1 VRYRI
6 GVDVGGTFTDLV
18 LLEEASGR
26 VATAKVPSTPR
37 DPALAFIDG
46 IRRLL
51 SAEGVSRDAVTAV
64 FHGTTV
70 ATNALLQRA
79 LGRTGLLTTEGF
91 RDVLEI
97 RRHVRGPGRIYD
109 LSFRPPVPLVPRPWR
124 LEVRER
130 LGADGSVVTPL
141 DEDDALAKVR
151 ALVAQGVESI
161 AVVFLHA
168 WKSGEHE
175 ARVRALIE
183 KEAPG
188 CWVSL
193 SSEISPE
200 LREYERAST
209 TVVNA
214 ALQPVVASYVASLES
229 RLRAER
235 VSAPLRIMQSNGGLL
250 PADRAAARPVH
261 LVVSG
266 PAAGVVGG
274 REIGR
279 QAGFDR
285 VITMDM
291 GGTSCDLGLVEGEPR
306 LSPMKEV
313 DGNPIRVPSFDL
325 HVIGAGGGS
334 IAWIDEGGAL
344 RVGPQSAGADPGPA
358 CYGRGGAEPTVTDAN
373 LVLGRLNPAYFLG
386 GAMRVDVAAAR
397 AAIEAR
403 VAKPFGLSVEA
414 AAAGILR
421 VVNAVMAENAKVV
434 SVRQGHDPR
443 DFALVAFGGAGPTHA
458 AALMEDLQVA
468 AVLVP
473 PTPGTLSAAG
483 LLATDVRHD
492 LVRTHLIA
500 LTGEADPAIEA
511 ALAAL
516 AAQARSELAE
526 EGIEAAQV
534 ALDRWAEMRY
544 RGQGYEVAVPAGAP
558 GDLATPAGLA
568 ALTERFHEVHE
579 RLYAHRLDDA
589 AVELVSLRLTALGRL
604 PRPAVPAAPAGRLA
618 PEAEA
623 LKGRRSVYFEEA
635 GGWIDCPIYAR
646 DVLRAGNRLAG
657 PAIVEQMD
665 TTTVLFPGQSADV
678 HATGTLVVTRTGRRG
693 QA

>member
-18 LLEEASGR
+18 LLEEESGR

-37 DPALAFIDG
+37 DPALAFVEG

-51 SAEGVSRDAVTAV
+51 AAESVTREAVAAV

-70 ATNALLQRA
+70 ATNALLQRR

-91 RDVLEI
+91 RDVIEI

-109 LSFRPPVPLVPRPWR
+109 LSFRPPEPLVPRPWR

-130 LGADGSVVTPL
+130 LAADGSVVTPL
-141 DEDDALAKVR
+141 DEDHALSGIR
-151 ALVAQGVESI
+151 ALLAEGVESI
-161 AVVFLHA
+161 AVVLLHA

-175 ARVRALIE
+175 ARLRALIE

-214 ALQPVVASYVASLES
+214 ALQPVVASYVASLEA
-229 RLRAER
+229 RLAADQLR
-235 VSAPLRIMQSNGGLL
+235 APLRIMQSNGGLL

-279 QAGFDR
+279 HAGFER

-306 LSPMKEV
+306 LTPMKEV
-313 DGNPIRVPSFDL
+313 DGNSIRVPSFDL

-334 IAWIDEGGAL
+334 VAWIDEGGAL

-386 GAMRVDVAAAR
+386 GAMTVDVAAAR
-397 AAIEAR
+397 AAIETRIAR
-403 VAKPFGLSVEA
+403 PFGLTVEA
-414 AAAGILR
+414 AAEGILR
-421 VVNAVMAENAKVV
+421 VVNAVMAENVKVV

-458 AALMEDLQVA
+458 TALMDDLQVA

-492 LVRTHLIA
+492 HVRTHLVA
-500 LTGEADPAIEA
+500 LGA
-511 ALAAL
+511 AVPGDVERAFQDLE
-516 AAQARSELAE
+516 AQARSDLAQ
-526 EGIEAAQV
+526 EGIAAPQI
-534 ALDRWAEMRY
+534 ALTRWAEMRY
-544 RGQGYEVAVPAGAP
+544 RGQGYEVLVPAGGP
-558 GDLATPAGLA
+558 GDLGSAAGLA
-568 ALTERFHEVHE
+568 ALAARFHEAHE
-579 RLYAHRLDDA
+579 RLYAHRLDGA
-589 AVELVSLRLTALGRL
+589 AVELVALRLTALGRL
-604 PRPAVPAAPAGRLA
+604 VRPAVPTTPAGEPTPP
-618 PEAEA
+618 PEAH
-623 LKGRRSVYFEEA
+623 KGRRRVYFGEA
-635 GGWIDCPIYAR
+635 GGWVDCSIYERAA
-646 DVLRAGNRLAG
+646 LRAGNRLAG
-657 PAIVEQMD
+657 PAVVEQMD
-665 TTTVLFPGQSADV
+665 TTTVLLPGQAALV
-678 HATGTLVVTRTGRRG
+678 HPTGTLVVRKALRP
-693 QA
+693 

>member
-1 VRYRI
+1 
-6 GVDVGGTFTDLV
+6 
-18 LLEEASGR
+18 

-37 DPALAFIDG
+37 DPALAFVEG
-46 IRRLL
+46 IRRIL
-51 SAEGVSRDAVTAV
+51 SAEGVPREAVVAV

-70 ATNALLQRA
+70 ATNALLQRK

-91 RDVLEI
+91 RDVIEI

-109 LSFRPPVPLVPRPWR
+109 LSFRPPEPLVPRPWR

-130 LGADGSVVTPL
+130 LAADGAVVTPL

-151 ALVAQGVESI
+151 ALLAEGVESI

-168 WKSGEHE
+168 WQSGEHE
-175 ARVRALIE
+175 ARVRALVE

-214 ALQPVVASYVASLES
+214 ALQPVVASYVASLEA

-235 VSAPLRIMQSNGGLL
+235 LNAPLRIMQSNGGLR
-250 PADRAAARPVH
+250 PAERAAARPVH

-279 QAGFDR
+279 QSGFER

-306 LSPMKEV
+306 LTPMKEV

-358 CYGRGGAEPTVTDAN
+358 CYGRGGVEPTVTDAN

-386 GAMRVDVAAAR
+386 GAMTVDVAAAR

-403 VAKPFGLSVEA
+403 IARPFGLDVEA
-414 AAAGILR
+414 AAEGILR
-421 VVNAVMAENAKVV
+421 VVNAVMAENVKVV

-458 AALMEDLQVA
+458 AALLDELQVA

-492 LVRTHLIA
+492 HVRTHL
-500 LTGEADPAIEA
+500 A
-511 ALAAL
+511 ALDAASPGEIEGAFADL
-516 AAQARSELAE
+516 EAQARSELHQ
-526 EGIEAAQV
+526 EGIDAEHIVLA
-534 ALDRWAEMRY
+534 RWAEMRY

-558 GDLATPAGLA
+558 GGLAGAGGLA
-568 ALTERFHEVHE
+568 ALAVRFHEVHE
-579 RLYAHRLDDA
+579 RLYAHRLDGS
-589 AVELVSLRLTALGRL
+589 AVELVALRLTALGRL
-604 PRPAVPAAPAGRLA
+604 PRSAVPAAPAGERA
-618 PEAEA
+618 PSAEA
-623 LKGRRSVYFEEA
+623 LKGRRRVHFEEA
-635 GGWIDCPIYAR
+635 GGWVECPLYAR
-646 DVLRAGNRLAG
+646 SALRAGNRIAG
-657 PAIVEQMD
+657 PAIIEQMD
-665 TTTVLFPGQSADV
+665 TTTVLFPAQTAEVDS
-678 HATGTLVVTRTGRRG
+678 TGTLVVRKADR
-693 QA
+693 A

>member
-1 VRYRI
+1 MRYRI

-18 LLEEASGR
+18 LLEEESGR

-37 DPALAFIDG
+37 DPALAFVDG

-51 SAEGVSRDAVTAV
+51 AAEGVPREAVAAV

-70 ATNALLQRA
+70 ATNALLQRK
-79 LGRTGLLTTEGF
+79 LGRTGLLTTGGF
-91 RDVLEI
+91 RDVIEI

-109 LSFRPPVPLVPRPWR
+109 LSFRPPDPLVPRPWR

-130 LGADGSVVTPL
+130 LAGDGTVVTPL

-151 ALVAQGVESI
+151 ALLAEGVESI

-168 WKSGEHE
+168 WRSGEHE
-175 ARVRALIE
+175 ARVRALVE

-200 LREYERAST
+200 LREYERATT

-214 ALQPVVASYVASLES
+214 ALQPVVASYVASLEA
-229 RLRAER
+229 RLRAEEVR
-235 VSAPLRIMQSNGGLL
+235 APLRIMQSNGGLL

-279 QAGFDR
+279 QTGFER

-306 LSPMKEV
+306 LTSMKEV
-313 DGNPIRVPSFDL
+313 DGNPIRVASFDL

-358 CYGRGGAEPTVTDAN
+358 CYGRGGADPTVSDAN
-373 LVLGRLNPAYFLG
+373 VILGRLNPAYFLG
-386 GAMRVDVAAAR
+386 GAMEVDVAKAR
-397 AAIEAR
+397 AAVEAR
-403 VAKPFGLSVEA
+403 IARPFGLTVEA
-414 AAAGILR
+414 AAEGILR
-421 VVNAVMAENAKVV
+421 VVNAVMAENVKVV

-458 AALMEDLQVA
+458 TALMDDLQVA

-492 LVRTHLIA
+492 HVRTHLVA
-500 LTGEADPAIEA
+500 LSAAAPAESEGA
-511 ALAAL
+511 FAELE
-516 AAQARSELAE
+516 AQARSELDQ
-526 EGIEAAQV
+526 EGIDAGHV
-534 ALDRWAEMRY
+534 ALERWAEMRY
-544 RGQGYEVAVPAGAP
+544 RGQGYEVAVPAGGT
-558 GDLATPAGLA
+558 GDLARPGGLA
-568 ALTERFHEVHE
+568 ALATRFHEIHE
-579 RLYAHRLDDA
+579 RLYAHRLDGA
-589 AVELVSLRLTALGRL
+589 EVELVALRLTAFGRL
-604 PRPAVPAAPAGRLA
+604 PRPAVPAAPAGGPA
-618 PEAEA
+618 PPAEA
-623 LKGRRSVYFEEA
+623 LKARRRVYFAEA
-635 GGWIDCPIYAR
+635 GGWVECPIFERAG
-646 DVLRAGNRLAG
+646 LRAGNRLAG

-665 TTTVLFPGQSADV
+665 TTTVLLPGQVADV
-678 HATGTLVVTRTGRRG
+678 HSTGTLVVRR
-693 QA
+693 ADRV